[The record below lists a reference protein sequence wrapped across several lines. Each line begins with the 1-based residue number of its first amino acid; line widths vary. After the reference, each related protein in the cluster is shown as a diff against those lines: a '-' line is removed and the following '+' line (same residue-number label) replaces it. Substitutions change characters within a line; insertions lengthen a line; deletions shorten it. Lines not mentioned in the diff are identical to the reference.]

1 MTNLHLQELIICR
14 NILKDETLR
23 CFINSLE
30 TPTNKQLQYEF
41 ASLLLEKAEM
51 LSLSGNLLRSYLLY
65 LLTHD
70 ENIVSKVME
79 MSAGKAGNSLKQIFF
94 HDVEIL
100 LPLFVSQPSAFI
112 TTKLLDNYNPTE
124 QFVSEAEKVLNET
137 INDDWSANSVTEA
150 LLSYYAKFGYGD
162 IAVFRAFS
170 WNDDKTLLGIQH
182 FDPMRLNDIIG
193 YEKQKEQ
200 LTANTAA
207 FLAGKPAN
215 NVLLVGARGTG
226 KSSAV
231 KALANEYFSQ
241 GLRLVQLTKQQLVE
255 LPLIMKALR
264 KFASKKFII
273 FLDDLSFEG
282 FETEYKHL
290 KSAIEGGVEAKPAN
304 VLIYATSNRRHLI
317 KETWRDREDGQDE
330 LYKNDSINE
339 TISLS
344 DRFGLIINYRMP
356 NQDEYIAIIDHYLRK
371 DGVELD
377 KEELRVLGHRWEIE
391 HSGRTGRTAR
401 QFVDHYLGQNK

>member
-1 MTNLHLQELIICR
+1 M
-14 NILKDETLR
+14 
-23 CFINSLE
+23 
-30 TPTNKQLQYEF
+30 Y
-41 ASLLLEKAEM
+41 
-51 LSLSGNLLRSYLLY
+51 
-65 LLTHD
+65 
-70 ENIVSKVME
+70 
-79 MSAGKAGNSLKQIFF
+79 
-94 HDVEIL
+94 
-100 LPLFVSQPSAFI
+100 
-112 TTKLLDNYNPTE
+112 
-124 QFVSEAEKVLNET
+124 
-137 INDDWSANSVTEA
+137 
-150 LLSYYAKFGYGD
+150 
-162 IAVFRAFS
+162 AFS

-290 KSAIEGGVEAKPAN
+290 KSAIEGGVEVMVN
-304 VLIYATSNRRHLI
+304 DGNIFVLIWHPVV
-317 KETWRDREDGQDE
+317 DDE
-330 LYKNDSINE
+330 AE
-339 TISLS
+339 
-344 DRFGLIINYRMP
+344 
-356 NQDEYIAIIDHYLRK
+356 AVRK
-371 DGVELD
+371 GN
-377 KEELRVLGHRWEIE
+377 G
-391 HSGRTGRTAR
+391 
-401 QFVDHYLGQNK
+401 FVDTVVFVKLILPVLTITPGFFDKMATVGGRIDKYIGRFYLYTAFNC